1 MRFFLTVVAAALAVT
16 ASAVAQTPAV
26 SGPSFDC
33 AKAATAGERL
43 ICGDPALS
51 AADRKMSTAY
61 LALRKT
67 LSPESFSGFQ
77 AAQRAW
83 LSYAMRI
90 CTSPPRPDENSTSTP
105 TDCLEETYGSRAALM
120 AGVAVLRSNELI
132 LEPRM
137 RFHTRDVPPTEE
149 TEIYPFLSG
158 GSRAAPFNAFIS
170 KSLKLDS
177 WRMDD
182 KSLFRYGTDIPF
194 GEKLHARRTY
204 SIARL
209 DSRIVSIKVSKSDFV
224 GGHDEEPG
232 DAALTWDLAN
242 SKAVSLDDVFVKSMD
257 WKKFVLAYSTG
268 RIKKHIADDN
278 GTVDPGNWDLSANA
292 ADSSRWL
299 WGKDKAIVM
308 FTVFL
313 LYGMGDREY
322 DVEIPYDALK
332 PYIKPNAPV
341 L

>member
-1 MRFFLTVVAAALAVT
+1 MRFFLAAAAALALT
-16 ASAVAQTPAV
+16 ASASAAAPA

-33 AKAATAGERL
+33 AKAATTGERL
-43 ICGDPALS
+43 VCGDAGLS
-51 AADRKMSTAY
+51 ATDRKMSAAY
-61 LALRKT
+61 SALKKT

-77 AAQRAW
+77 TAQRAW
-83 LSYAMRI
+83 LSYVMKI
-90 CTSPPRPDENSTSTP
+90 CTAPPDENSTATP
-105 TDCLEETYGSRAALM
+105 TDCLKETYDARAALL
-120 AGVAVLRSNELI
+120 AGVAVSRSGGLV

-149 TEIYPFLSG
+149 TDIYPFLSG
-158 GSRAAPFNAFIS
+158 GSQAAPFNAFIS
-170 KSLKLDS
+170 RSLKPDS

-204 SIARL
+204 SIIRF
-209 DSRIVSIKVSKSDFV
+209 DQRIVSLRVSASDFV

-232 DAALTWDLAN
+232 ETAFTWDLTN
-242 SKAVSLDDVFVKSMD
+242 SKAVSLDDVFAKNAD
-257 WKKFVLAYSTG
+257 WKKFVLDYSTS
-268 RIKKHIADDN
+268 RIKKRIADDN
-278 GTVDPGNWDLSANA
+278 VTADLANSDLPA
-292 ADSSRWL
+292 SVADSSRWL
-299 WGKDKAIVM
+299 WGKNKATVM

-322 DVEIPYDALK
+322 DVDIPYTVLRSYMK
-332 PYIKPNAPV
+332 PGSSV